1 MLTRGKSFIVMLLAA
16 ALLAVGVVPAHAEEG
31 GGKTEIRLKV
41 GSNQMKINGETVSI
55 QPPYQSSGSVMVPLS
70 VFTNKLGFGA
80 KVQLTDNKI
89 IKLTYGSHTIVITLG
104 SKNATIDGKKTTLP
118 AAPAAKQGVTM
129 VPLAIL
135 AKSFGATLAKDAATQ
150 ELVLKFVPDSNKGEG
165 GKNIDADAG
174 KSKIGDSF
182 YGWTMNYPTGLTMSS
197 QSQDGDLVVFE
208 DVKKE
213 YYLAVI
219 VDEANQELTME
230 EKRDEMYGYFDE
242 GEKIVDKK
250 TVGSGSAAYERMTT
264 KDKNGFFYEYRGIQ
278 ANGYFYIVIYGK
290 KAKTAQELAKSTGLL
305 DSFTPAFNRTDV
317 SIKDLTRI
325 VDGFKTFT
333 DDDYGL
339 TVKLPKEWK
348 ADEDASSPWFYR
360 EGGGY
365 LYLEVTSVVAGDTM
379 DEWIKRKTVRFE
391 QAFAPA
397 YRKAPEVRNIFWNGI
412 AAKAMK
418 LSYSWDTETWWE
430 EYEIF
435 AIQGD
440 YRYYTELAYL
450 PGKDPN
456 SSKLYDTAIRTM
468 KTDFSVVENNFGE
481 IADDY
486 DNADRSAVVTKTSE
500 KYGYRITLPQYWT
513 GFKKNFEE
521 PAVEYGG
528 TGVSVGVVYSEE
540 VPFTFGELSSGIDEY
555 YRVKAAQ
562 SSKYRIVENTTVQFA
577 GYTARKVVIEDTTV
591 SKDSSPYRVTNY
603 YVLKGDKLYNVWGY
617 CALANA
623 SDFNVSSMEKAL
635 SSFAFTR

>member
-1 MLTRGKSFIVMLLAA
+1 MLALAA
-16 ALLAVGVVPAHAEEG
+16 ILMLVGSIPAYADDAG
-31 GGKTEIRLKV
+31 NKIEIRLKV
-41 GSNQMKINGETVSI
+41 DSKQMKIDGETVQI
-55 QPPYQSSGSVMVPLS
+55 QPPYQTAGTVMVPLS

-89 IKLTYGSHTIVITLG
+89 IKLTYGTHTIVITLG
-104 SKNATIDGKKTTLP
+104 SKTATIDGKKTTLP
-118 AAPAAKQGVTM
+118 VAPASKQGVTM

-150 ELVLKFVPDSNKGEG
+150 ELVLKFVPDANKGEG
-165 GKNIDADAG
+165 GNSIDADAG
-174 KSKIGDSF
+174 KSKIGDSY
-182 YGWTMNYPTGLTMSS
+182 YGWSMNYPTGLTMTN
-197 QSQDGDLVVFE
+197 QTQDGDFVVFE

-213 YYLAVI
+213 YYLAVS
-219 VDEANQELTME
+219 VEEEKQELTME

-250 TVGSGSAAYERMTT
+250 TVGSGSQSYERLIT
-264 KDKNGFFYEYRGIQ
+264 KDKRGFFYEYRGIQ
-278 ANGYFYIVIYGK
+278 ANGYLYIVIYGK

-305 DSFTPAFNRTDV
+305 DSFAPSFNRTDV

-339 TVKLPKEWK
+339 AVKLPKEWK
-348 ADEDASSPWFYR
+348 ADEEASIPWFYR
-360 EGGGY
+360 EDGGY
-365 LYLEVTSVVAGDTM
+365 LYLEVTSVAAGDTM

-397 YRKAPEVRNIFWNGI
+397 YRKAPEIRNIFWNGI

-435 AIQGD
+435 AIRGD

-456 SSKLYDTAIRTM
+456 SSKLYDTTIRTM

-486 DNADRSAVVTKTSE
+486 DNADRSAVVTRTSE

-521 PAVEYGG
+521 PSVDYGG
-528 TGVSVGVVYSEE
+528 TGVSVGVIYSEE
-540 VPFTFGELSSGIDEY
+540 VSFTFGELSSSIDAY
-555 YRVKAAQ
+555 FRDKAAQ

-577 GYTARKVVIEDTTV
+577 GYTARKVVTEDTTV

-623 SDFNVSSMEKAL
+623 SDFNVNNMEKAL